1 MSTSVFTENNEKKQI
16 LFQLKEHAK
25 ALIKFVGCIPY
36 RLSGDVNGRLLQLEV
51 MMN

>member
-1 MSTSVFTENNEKKQI
+1 M
-16 LFQLKEHAK
+16 LHQLKEHAK

-36 RLSGDVNGRLLQLEV
+36 RLSGDVNARLLHLEV